1 MSRSTLRLIII
12 LTTLAT
18 AFIHLVV
25 LNMRLTQ
32 ANGQLTIDPAFTL
45 NGLGFLSLMAALFF
59 VKLPF
64 LAGRETLLHYAY
76 MAFTVV
82 TLIAYFVVQGGNAFT
97 DTLGLVTKAIEVVL
111 LVALFLHLR
120 AEA

>member
-1 MSRSTLRLIII
+1 MSRSTLRWVII
-12 LTTLAT
+12 LTTIAT

-25 LNMRLTQ
+25 LPLRMGRPDLPF
-32 ANGQLTIDPAFTL
+32 IL
-45 NGLGFLSLMAALFF
+45 NGIGFLSLLAALFF
-59 VKLPF
+59 VKVPF

-76 MAFTVV
+76 MAFTAI

-111 LVALFLHLR
+111 LIALFLHLR